1 MLETKNTKL
10 MTHLD
15 SELKQIKQQVIEMMT
30 LVRNQLAKGKNAV
43 LTFDKDLV
51 HEINANEK
59 RVNAM
64 ELSIDRAIEN
74 TLALYT
80 PVAVD
85 LRFVMAS
92 FKISADLERIGD
104 NAVGIAKYINHVNE
118 QLTAA
123 ELDKIKFVE
132 MYENALLML
141 ENVFE
146 AFEKE
151 DTKLAREV
159 FVKDKVLNKINL
171 NAASITIQFIQQ
183 TPDKINNYLYL
194 LSIIRKL
201 ERVGDLAKNIAEE
214 LIFYIEAKVLK
225 HHKKK

>member
-123 ELDKIKFVE
+123 DLDKIKFVE

>member
-1 MLETKNTKL
+1 

-132 MYENALLML
+132 MYENALLMI
-141 ENVFE
+141 EDVFE

-201 ERVGDLAKNIAEE
+201 ERVGDLAKNIAEGI
-214 LIFYIEAKVLK
+214 LN
-225 HHKKK
+225 

>member
-1 MLETKNTKL
+1 

-141 ENVFE
+141 EDVFE

-183 TPDKINNYLYL
+183 SPDKINNYLYL

>member
-1 MLETKNTKL
+1 M
-10 MTHLD
+10 
-15 SELKQIKQQVIEMMT
+15 
-30 LVRNQLAKGKNAV
+30 
-43 LTFDKDLV
+43 
-51 HEINANEK
+51 
-59 RVNAM
+59 
-64 ELSIDRAIEN
+64 
-74 TLALYT
+74 
-80 PVAVD
+80 
-85 LRFVMAS
+85 
-92 FKISADLERIGD
+92 ERIGA

-123 ELDKIKFVE
+123 DLDKIKFVE

-141 ENVFE
+141 EDVFE

-183 TPDKINNYLYL
+183 SPDKINNYLYL

>member
-1 MLETKNTKL
+1 

-15 SELKQIKQQVIEMMT
+15 SELKQIKQQVVEMMS
-30 LVRNQLAKGKNAV
+30 LVRSQLAKGKDAV

-51 HEINANEK
+51 HEINANEN

-64 ELSIDRAIEN
+64 ELNIDRAIEN
-74 TLALYT
+74 ALALYS

-85 LRFVMAS
+85 LRFVMAA
-92 FKISADLERIGD
+92 FKISADLERIAD
-104 NAVGIAKYINHVNE
+104 NAVGIAKYINSVDT
-118 QLTAA
+118 QLAQKN
-123 ELDKIKFVE
+123 LDKIRFTE

-141 ENVFE
+141 DNVFE

-151 DTKLAREV
+151 DTKLARQV
-159 FVKDKVLNKINL
+159 FIKDVLLNEINT
-171 NAASITIQFIQQ
+171 NAAYIAIELIHAK
-183 TPDKINNYLYL
+183 PEKIHNYLYL

-214 LIFYIEAKVLK
+214 LIFYVEAKVLK
-225 HHKKK
+225 HHPKETE

>member
-1 MLETKNTKL
+1 

-15 SELKQIKQQVIEMMT
+15 SELKQIKQQVIEMMS
-30 LVRNQLAKGKNAV
+30 LVRSQLAKGKDAV

-51 HEINANEK
+51 HEINANEN

-64 ELSIDRAIEN
+64 ELNIDRAVEDV
-74 TLALYT
+74 LALYS

-85 LRFVMAS
+85 LRFVMAAY
-92 FKISADLERIGD
+92 KISSDLERIAD
-104 NAVGIAKYINHVNE
+104 NAVGIAKYINSVDR
-118 QLTAA
+118 QLAQKN
-123 ELDKIKFVE
+123 LDKIRFTE
-132 MYENALLML
+132 MYENALTML
-141 ENVFE
+141 DNVFE

-151 DTKLAREV
+151 DTKLARQV
-159 FVKDKVLNKINL
+159 FIKDALLNEINS
-171 NAASITIQFIQQ
+171 NAAHIAIELIHAK
-183 TPDKINNYLYL
+183 PEKIHNYLYL

-201 ERVGDLAKNIAEE
+201 ERVGDLTKNIAEE

>member
-1 MLETKNTKL
+1 

-15 SELKQIKQQVIEMMT
+15 LELKQIKEQVIEMMN
-30 LVRNQLAKGKNAV
+30 LVKFQLAKGKEAV

-51 HEINANEK
+51 HEINANEN

-64 ELSIDRAIEN
+64 ELNIDRAIEH
-74 TLALYT
+74 TLALYS

-85 LRFVMAS
+85 LRFVMAA

-104 NAVGIAKYINHVNE
+104 NAFGIAKYINNVDE
-118 QLTAA
+118 QLAK
-123 ELDKIKFVE
+123 EDLEKIRFAQ
-132 MYENALLML
+132 MYDNALMML
-141 ENVFE
+141 ESVFE

-151 DTKLAREV
+151 DTKLARQV
-159 FVKDKVLNKINL
+159 FIKDKVLNEINL
-171 NAASITIQFIQQ
+171 NAA
-183 TPDKINNYLYL
+183 KIAATLIKENPEKIYNYLYL

-225 HHKKK
+225 HNSKEAE

>member
-1 MLETKNTKL
+1 

>member
-1 MLETKNTKL
+1 

-118 QLTAA
+118 QLAKD
-123 ELDKIKFVE
+123 ELEKIKFVE

-183 TPDKINNYLYL
+183 SPDKINNYLYL

>member
-1 MLETKNTKL
+1 

-15 SELKQIKQQVIEMMT
+15 SELAQIKQQVIEMMD
-30 LVRNQLAKGKNAV
+30 LVKSQLAKGKDAV

-51 HEINANEK
+51 HEINANEN

-64 ELSIDRAIEN
+64 ELNIDRDVEN
-74 TLALYT
+74 ALALYS

-92 FKISADLERIGD
+92 FKISADLERVGD
-104 NAVGIAKYINHVNE
+104 NAVGIAKYIHNVDQ
-118 QLTAA
+118 QLSQQH
-123 ELDKIKFVE
+123 LDKIRFTE
-132 MYENALLML
+132 MYENALTILDD
-141 ENVFE
+141 VFE

-151 DTKLAREV
+151 DTKLARKV
-159 FVKDKVLNKINL
+159 FIKDAILNEINS
-171 NAASITIQFIQQ
+171 NAAPIAVELIKENPEKTQ
-183 TPDKINNYLYL
+183 NYIYL

-214 LIFYIEAKVLK
+214 LIFFSEAKVLK
-225 HHKKK
+225 HRKKK

>member
-1 MLETKNTKL
+1 

-15 SELKQIKQQVIEMMT
+15 SELEQIKQQVIEMMD
-30 LVRNQLAKGKNAV
+30 LVKNQLAKGKEAV

-51 HEINANEK
+51 HEINANEN

-64 ELSIDRAIEN
+64 ELNIDRDVEN
-74 TLALYT
+74 ALALYS

-92 FKISADLERIGD
+92 FKISADLERLGD
-104 NAVGIAKYINHVNE
+104 NAVGIAKYIHNVDA
-118 QLTAA
+118 QLSQ
-123 ELDKIKFVE
+123 ENLKKIRFTE
-132 MYENALLML
+132 MYENALSILDD
-141 ENVFE
+141 VFD

-151 DTKLAREV
+151 DTKLARKV
-159 FVKDKVLNKINL
+159 FAKDAVLNEINS
-171 NAASITIQFIQQ
+171 NAANVAIELIKKN
-183 TPDKINNYLYL
+183 PDKIQNYLYL

-225 HHKKK
+225 HRKKK

>member
-1 MLETKNTKL
+1 

-15 SELKQIKQQVIEMMT
+15 SELEQIKQQVIEMMD
-30 LVRNQLAKGKNAV
+30 LVKSQLAKGKEAV

-51 HEINANEK
+51 HEINANEN

-64 ELSIDRAIEN
+64 ELNIDRDVEN
-74 TLALYT
+74 ALALYS

-92 FKISADLERIGD
+92 FKISADLERLGD
-104 NAVGIAKYINHVNE
+104 NAVGIAKYIHNVDA
-118 QLTAA
+118 QLSEKSLT
-123 ELDKIKFVE
+123 KIRFVE
-132 MYENALLML
+132 MYENALAILDD
-141 ENVFE
+141 VFE

-151 DTKLAREV
+151 DTKLARKV
-159 FVKDKVLNKINL
+159 FVKDAVLNEINS
-171 NAASITIQFIQQ
+171 NAANIAIELIKDNPEKIQNF
-183 TPDKINNYLYL
+183 LYL

-225 HHKKK
+225 HKKGKAK

>member
-1 MLETKNTKL
+1 

-123 ELDKIKFVE
+123 DLDKIKFVE

>member
-1 MLETKNTKL
+1 

-15 SELKQIKQQVIEMMT
+15 SELKQIKQQVVEMMS
-30 LVRNQLAKGKNAV
+30 LVRSQLAKGKDAV

-51 HEINANEK
+51 HEINANEN

-64 ELSIDRAIEN
+64 ELNIDRAIEN
-74 TLALYT
+74 ALALYS

-85 LRFVMAS
+85 LRFVMAA
-92 FKISADLERIGD
+92 FKISADLERIAD
-104 NAVGIAKYINHVNE
+104 NAVGIAKYINSVDT
-118 QLTAA
+118 QLAQKN
-123 ELDKIKFVE
+123 LDKIRFTE

-141 ENVFE
+141 DNVFE

-151 DTKLAREV
+151 DTKLARQV
-159 FVKDKVLNKINL
+159 FIKDVLLNEINTNDAYIAIELIHAKPEKIH
-171 NAASITIQFIQQ
+171 
-183 TPDKINNYLYL
+183 NYLYL

-214 LIFYIEAKVLK
+214 LIFYVEAKVLK
-225 HHKKK
+225 HHPKETE

>member
-1 MLETKNTKL
+1 

-183 TPDKINNYLYL
+183 TPDKINNYFYL

>member
-1 MLETKNTKL
+1 

-15 SELKQIKQQVIEMMT
+15 LELKQIKQQVIEMMS
-30 LVRNQLAKGKNAV
+30 LVRSQLAKGKDAV

-51 HEINANEK
+51 HEINANEN

-64 ELSIDRAIEN
+64 ELNIDRAIEN
-74 TLALYT
+74 VLALYS

-85 LRFVMAS
+85 LRFIMAS
-92 FKISADLERIGD
+92 FKISADLERIAD
-104 NAVGIAKYINHVNE
+104 NAVGIAKYINSVDT
-118 QLTAA
+118 QLAQKN
-123 ELDKIKFVE
+123 LDKIRFTE

-141 ENVFE
+141 DNVFE

-151 DTKLAREV
+151 DTKLARQV
-159 FVKDKVLNKINL
+159 FIKDVLLNEINT
-171 NAASITIQFIQQ
+171 NAAYIAIELINEK
-183 TPDKINNYLYL
+183 PEKIHNYLYL

-214 LIFYIEAKVLK
+214 LIFYVEAKVLK
-225 HHKKK
+225 HHPKETE

>member
-1 MLETKNTKL
+1 

-15 SELKQIKQQVIEMMT
+15 LELKQIKQQVIEMMS
-30 LVRNQLAKGKNAV
+30 LVRSQLAKGKDAV

-51 HEINANEK
+51 HEINANEN

-64 ELSIDRAIEN
+64 ELNIDRDIEN
-74 TLALYT
+74 ALALYA

-92 FKISADLERIGD
+92 FKISADLERIAD
-104 NAVGIAKYINHVNE
+104 NAVGIAKYINSVDT
-118 QLTAA
+118 QLAQKN
-123 ELDKIKFVE
+123 LDKIRFTE

-141 ENVFE
+141 DNVFE

-151 DTKLAREV
+151 DTKLARQV
-159 FVKDKVLNKINL
+159 FIKDVLLNEINT
-171 NAASITIQFIQQ
+171 NAAYIAIELIHAK
-183 TPDKINNYLYL
+183 PEKIHNYLYL

-214 LIFYIEAKVLK
+214 LIFYVEAKVLK
-225 HHKKK
+225 HHPKETE

>member
-1 MLETKNTKL
+1 

-15 SELKQIKQQVIEMMT
+15 LELKQIKQQVIEMMS
-30 LVRNQLAKGKNAV
+30 LVRSQLAKGKDAI

-51 HEINANEK
+51 HEINANEN

-64 ELSIDRAIEN
+64 ELNIDRAIEN
-74 TLALYT
+74 ALALYS

-85 LRFVMAS
+85 LRFVMAA
-92 FKISADLERIGD
+92 FKISADLERIAD
-104 NAVGIAKYINHVNE
+104 NAVGIAKYINSVDT
-118 QLTAA
+118 QLAQKN
-123 ELDKIKFVE
+123 LDKIRFTE

-141 ENVFE
+141 DNVFE

-151 DTKLAREV
+151 DTKLARQV
-159 FVKDKVLNKINL
+159 FIKDVLLNEINT
-171 NAASITIQFIQQ
+171 NAAYIAIELIHAK
-183 TPDKINNYLYL
+183 PEKIHNYLYL

-214 LIFYIEAKVLK
+214 LIFYVEAKVLK
-225 HHKKK
+225 HHPKETE

>member
-1 MLETKNTKL
+1 

-15 SELKQIKQQVIEMMT
+15 KELEQIKQQVIEMMD
-30 LVRNQLAKGKNAV
+30 LVKSQLAKGKEAV

-51 HEINANEK
+51 HEINANEN

-64 ELSIDRAIEN
+64 ELNIDRDVEN
-74 TLALYT
+74 ALALYS

-92 FKISADLERIGD
+92 FKISSDLERVGD
-104 NAVGIAKYINHVNE
+104 NAVGIAKYIHYVDS
-118 QLTAA
+118 QLSKDN
-123 ELDKIKFVE
+123 LDRIRFTE
-132 MYENALLML
+132 MYENALTILDD
-141 ENVFE
+141 VFE

-151 DTKLAREV
+151 DTKLARKV
-159 FVKDKVLNKINL
+159 FIKDIVLNEINS
-171 NAASITIQFIQQ
+171 NAAAIAIEMIKENPEKTQ
-183 TPDKINNYLYL
+183 NYLYL

-225 HHKKK
+225 HRKKK

>member
-183 TPDKINNYLYL
+183 SPDKINNYLYL

>member
-1 MLETKNTKL
+1 

-15 SELKQIKQQVIEMMT
+15 LELKQIKQQVLEMMS
-30 LVRNQLAKGKNAV
+30 LVRSQLAKGKDAV

-51 HEINANEK
+51 HEINANEN

-64 ELSIDRAIEN
+64 ELNIDRDIEN
-74 TLALYT
+74 ALALYT

-85 LRFVMAS
+85 LRFIMAA
-92 FKISADLERIGD
+92 FKISADLERIAD
-104 NAVGIAKYINHVNE
+104 NAVGIAKYINSVDT
-118 QLTAA
+118 QLAQKN
-123 ELDKIKFVE
+123 LDKIRFTE

-141 ENVFE
+141 DNVSE

-151 DTKLAREV
+151 DTKLARQV
-159 FVKDKVLNKINL
+159 FIKDVLLNEINT
-171 NAASITIQFIQQ
+171 NAAYIAIELIHAK
-183 TPDKINNYLYL
+183 PEKIHNYLYL

-214 LIFYIEAKVLK
+214 LIFYVEAKVLK
-225 HHKKK
+225 HHPKETE

>member
-1 MLETKNTKL
+1 

-15 SELKQIKQQVIEMMT
+15 SELEQIKQQVIEMMT
-30 LVRNQLAKGKNAV
+30 LVKSQLAKGKEAV

-51 HEINANEK
+51 HEINANEN

-64 ELSIDRAIEN
+64 ELNIDRDVEN
-74 TLALYT
+74 ALALYS

-92 FKISADLERIGD
+92 FKISADLERLGD
-104 NAVGIAKYINHVNE
+104 NAVGIAKYIHNVDE
-118 QLTAA
+118 QLSD
-123 ELDKIKFVE
+123 ESLKKIRFVE
-132 MYENALLML
+132 MYENALAIL
-141 ENVFE
+141 EDVFE

-151 DTKLAREV
+151 DTKLARKV
-159 FVKDKVLNKINL
+159 FVKDAILNEINS
-171 NAASITIQFIQQ
+171 NAANIAIELIKEKPEKIQNF
-183 TPDKINNYLYL
+183 LYL

-225 HHKKK
+225 HKKRKTK